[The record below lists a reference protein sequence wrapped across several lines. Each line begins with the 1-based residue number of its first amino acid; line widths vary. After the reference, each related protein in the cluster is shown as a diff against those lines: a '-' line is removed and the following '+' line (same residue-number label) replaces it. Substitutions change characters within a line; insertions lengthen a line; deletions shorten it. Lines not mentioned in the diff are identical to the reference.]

1 MTTTMEKVPDEGTV
15 YDQYF
20 EWLYGRVASL
30 RAKNPEFTHW
40 KLMRKLYS
48 TPFEWYVPNDDNRAA
63 HGVELRLTWM
73 KETGQRVQDRDWLE
87 LTCSMLELLIA
98 LADRLTFEAGGAAGP
113 WFWKLVENLGL
124 KEYTDDIYE
133 ISIEEEVTEVLDRL
147 INRTY
152 ERDGS
157 GGLFPVSQDPR
168 DQRKVE
174 ILYQMSSY
182 LLEGDFINI
191 GPRSYSGR

>member
-1 MTTTMEKVPDEGTV
+1 MTGEGTV

-20 EWLYGRVASL
+20 EWLYGSVASL
-30 RAKNPEFTHW
+30 RAKNPSQTHW
-40 KLMRKLYS
+40 KLLHQLFC
-48 TPFEWYVPNDDNRAA
+48 TPFQWSVPNDDNRA
-63 HGVELRLTWM
+63 GDGLELRVAWVRDTRQPM
-73 KETGQRVQDRDWLE
+73 SNRDWLE
-87 LTCSMLELLIA
+87 LGCSVLEMLVA
-98 LADRLTFEAGGAAGP
+98 LSNRLTFEAGGSAGS

-133 ISIEEEVTEVLDRL
+133 ISIEEEVDEVLDRL

-157 GGLFPVSQDPR
+157 GGLFPLQSDPR

-174 ILYQMSSY
+174 ILYQMSAY
-182 LLEGDFINI
+182 LLEGDFMHI
-191 GPRSYSGR
+191 GSRTYPGR

>member
-1 MTTTMEKVPDEGTV
+1 MTATEGIV

-20 EWLYGRVASL
+20 EWLCGRVVSL
-30 RAKNPEFTHW
+30 KAKNPSTTRWQLLHR
-40 KLMRKLYS
+40 LHS
-48 TPFEWYVPNDDNRAA
+48 TPFAWYIPNDDNRAA
-63 HGVELRLTWM
+63 HGTELRVEWVREM
-73 KETGQRVQDRDWLE
+73 HQEVPDRAWLE
-87 LTCSMLELLIA
+87 LPCSVLEMLVA
-98 LADRLTFEAGGAAGP
+98 LADRLTFDAGGSAGP

-124 KEYTDDIYE
+124 DKYTDDIYE
-133 ISIEEEVTEVLDRL
+133 ISIEEEVDEVLDRL

-157 GGLFPVSQDPR
+157 GGLFPLRQDPR

-182 LLEGDFINI
+182 LLEGDYINI
-191 GPRSYSGR
+191 GPRTYSGR

>member
-1 MTTTMEKVPDEGTV
+1 MTSEGTV

-20 EWLYGRVASL
+20 EWLANKVVSL

-40 KLMRKLYS
+40 KLLRQFHC
-48 TPFEWYVPNDDNRAA
+48 TPFEWFIPNDDNRVA
-63 HGVELRLTWM
+63 HGLELRVAWVR
-73 KETGQRVQDRDWLE
+73 ETHQENPDREWLE
-87 LTCSMLELLIA
+87 LSCSVLEMLIA
-98 LADRLTFEAGGAAGP
+98 LSDRLAFEAGGSTGP
-113 WFWKLVENLGL
+113 WFWKLVENLDL
-124 KEYTDDIYE
+124 RQYTDDIYE
-133 ISIEEEVTEVLDRL
+133 ISIEEEVDEVLDRL

-152 ERDGS
+152 DRDGS
-157 GGLFPVSQDPR
+157 GGLFPVRQDPR

-182 LLEGDFINI
+182 LLENDFINI

>member
-1 MTTTMEKVPDEGTV
+1 MTSDGTV

-20 EWLYGRVASL
+20 EWLAKKVVSL
-30 RAKNPEFTHW
+30 KAKNPEVTHW
-40 KLMRKLYS
+40 KLLRRFYS
-48 TPFEWYVPNDDNRAA
+48 TPFEWFVPNDDNRVA
-63 HGVELRLTWM
+63 HGLELRIQWV
-73 KETGQRVQDRDWLE
+73 KETHQDDPDREWLE
-87 LTCSMLELLIA
+87 LSCSVLEMLIA
-98 LADRLTFEAGGAAGP
+98 LSDRLTFEAGGSTGP

-124 KEYTDDIYE
+124 KQYTDDIYE
-133 ISIEEEVTEVLDRL
+133 ISIEEEVDEVLDRL

-157 GGLFPVSQDPR
+157 GGLFPVRQDPR

-182 LLEGDFINI
+182 LLENDFINI

>member
-1 MTTTMEKVPDEGTV
+1 MTSDGTV

-20 EWLYGRVASL
+20 EWLANKVVSL
-30 RAKNPEFTHW
+30 KAKNPEFTHW
-40 KLMRKLYS
+40 ELLRRFYS
-48 TPFEWYVPNDDNRAA
+48 TPFEWFVPNDDNRVA
-63 HGVELRLTWM
+63 HGLELRIQWVR
-73 KETGQRVQDRDWLE
+73 ETHQDDPDREWLE
-87 LTCSMLELLIA
+87 LSCSVLEMLIA
-98 LADRLTFEAGGAAGP
+98 LSDRLTFEAGGSTGP

-124 KEYTDDIYE
+124 KQYTDDIYE
-133 ISIEEEVTEVLDRL
+133 ISIEEEVDEVLDRL

-157 GGLFPVSQDPR
+157 GGLFPVRQDPR

-182 LLEGDFINI
+182 LLENDFINI